1 METQVYKLTDPEAL
15 DLRKQQNE
23 WLEEILGN
31 DLPKDAKVRAFSLLV
46 S

>member
-31 DLPKDAKVRAFSLLV
+31 DLPNDAKVRTFTLLI